1 MEARV
6 SMITLGVS
14 DLGRS
19 VAFYRDIL
27 GLPLSQH
34 SVQGAVAFFELNG
47 TWLGLFSREELAR
60 DARVPNDGAGF
71 DGAALAH
78 NLKSEEEVRDFFEVL
93 RVKGVPITKEPVKAD
108 WGGFS
113 GYFKDP
119 DGHLWEVAYNPAFWI
134 GPEPAK

>member
-1 MEARV
+1 MEPRI

-19 VAFYRDIL
+19 VSFYRDVL
-27 GLPLSQH
+27 GLPLSRH
-34 SVQGAVAFFELNG
+34 SVEGAVAFFELSG
-47 TWLGLFSREELAR
+47 TWLGLYSRDELAK

-71 DGAALAH
+71 DGVTLSH
-78 NLKSEEEVRDFFEVL
+78 NLNSEEEVKQFFEVL
-93 RVKGVPITKEPVKAD
+93 KRKGAVIVKEPVKAD

-119 DGHLWEVAYNPAFWI
+119 DGHLWEAAYNPAFWI
-134 GPEPAK
+134 GPGSGK